1 MRGEERRWEQGGGR
15 RWSGGEGVRDK
26 AVVSSFFSFDFFIFC
41 QTCANACVCFPSF
54 FLPPLSVRL
63 WDAILSSAS
72 LLLATSLTSPA
83 PLHSPPAPA
92 QLRLHLSPA
101 AKAPDPS
108 RPPAARS
115 KRSGG
120 QRRRRRWG
128 KVRVWGRSGF
138 GGPGPGWRFKQ
149 LYTLANAK

>member
-15 RWSGGEGVRDK
+15 RWSGGGAK
-26 AVVSSFFSFDFFIFC
+26 LLSLLSFLLIFSFFVKLARMRAF
-41 QTCANACVCFPSF
+41 V
-54 FLPPLSVRL
+54 PPRPFSVRL

-138 GGPGPGWRFKQ
+138 AGPGPGWRFKQ